1 MKTMRVDG
9 GIRFHKG
16 LGGGAPSLC
25 NLVKSL
31 SFLNR
36 MSGGG
41 EDGGHDADPSKN
53 PYESAHVHPSALA
66 VGRGVA
72 DPFCHEGRAGRGL
85 AKVPKGG
92 RTEHLRQCSSAW

>member
-1 MKTMRVDG
+1 MKTLRVDG

-16 LGGGAPSLC
+16 LGCGAPSLC

-41 EDGGHDADPSKN
+41 EDGGHDAEPSKN
-53 PYESAHVHPSALA
+53 P
-66 VGRGVA
+66 
-72 DPFCHEGRAGRGL
+72 
-85 AKVPKGG
+85 
-92 RTEHLRQCSSAW
+92 